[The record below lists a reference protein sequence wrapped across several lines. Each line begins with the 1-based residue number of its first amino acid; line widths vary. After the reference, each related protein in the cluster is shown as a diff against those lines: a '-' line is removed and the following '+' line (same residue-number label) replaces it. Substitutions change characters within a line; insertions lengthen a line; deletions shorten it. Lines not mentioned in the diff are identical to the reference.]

1 MSNMAVLKS
10 SWKRFISCLVAGLC
24 LSVAHSN
31 ARRTAD
37 DMTALLNKL
46 IKGYDKR
53 LRPNFGG
60 EPVVITVGLWV
71 LSIDSINVVDMDY
84 KLDFFLRQLWTDPR
98 LRHDWNETLAL
109 GNTMMDKLW
118 VPDTYFEN
126 SKSSKFH
133 KVTMVNKLLSISPDG
148 GVHYNAR
155 VTVRASCPMDLRLF
169 PFDQQH
175 CNLNIE
181 SYGYNANNMQYRWEN
196 RTDKGVAVN
205 KKLDDMPQY
214 NLTGAST
221 KSYFTVY
228 YSGNWSRL
236 GASFGFVR
244 RSGYFLIHIY
254 APCALIVILSWI
266 SFCIPPDATAAR
278 IALGITSVLT
288 ITTILNMLN
297 TAMPKVSY
305 VKAIDWYLIGSFLF
319 VFGVLV
325 EYTFVLWIVNVHNK
339 RLRRLMIEQEIQEA
353 EEEKQHSSRKHGMN
367 GSVTSKNTRESH
379 GYDYELFESYSA
391 FSDKAKKPSS
401 HLCDRSKAKRHASS
415 EMEQRPLTYPR
426 TPHCRARTVCLDLI
440 DPDCIDDYARL
451 FFPIMFILFNVTYWL
466 KFVVL

>member
-1 MSNMAVLKS
+1 MTEYKP
-10 SWKRFISCLVAGLC
+10 SWTFILCIVVVAC
-24 LSVAHSN
+24 FDKVHSKP
-31 ARRTAD
+31 RRTAE
-37 DMTALLNKL
+37 DMTALLNNL
-46 IKGYDKR
+46 IKGYDNR

-60 EPVVITVGLWV
+60 DPVIITIGLWV

-84 KLDFFLRQLWTDPR
+84 QLDFFLRQLWNDPR
-98 LRHDWNETLAL
+98 LRHDWNQTLAL
-109 GNTMMDKLW
+109 SNTMLDKIW

-169 PFDQQH
+169 PFDGQR

-181 SYGYNANNMQYRWEN
+181 SYGYNAKNMQYRWEN

-214 NLTGAST
+214 NLTGTST
-221 KSYFTVY
+221 KSYFTMY

-236 GASFGFVR
+236 QSSFGFVR

-325 EYTFVLWIVNVHNK
+325 EYTLVLYVVNVHNK
-339 RLRRLMIEQEIQEA
+339 RLKRLAIEHEIQEA
-353 EEEKQHSSRKHGMN
+353 EEEVPINGSRKPVMN
-367 GSVTSKNTRESH
+367 GSVSNRNHRNSH
-379 GYDYELFESYSA
+379 DYDYDPLESYSA
-391 FSDKAKKPSS
+391 FSVKSKKPST
-401 HLCDRSKAKRHASS
+401 HLCERSKAKRSS
-415 EMEQRPLTYPR
+415 DIENRPLTYPR
-426 TPHCRARTVCLDLI
+426 TPQCSAKTTCLHVI
-440 DPDCIDDYARL
+440 DPDCIDDYARVL
-451 FFPIMFILFNVTYWL
+451 FPIGFIIFNIIYWL
-466 KFVVL
+466 RFVFL

>member
-1 MSNMAVLKS
+1 MLKFFHSAYIYFNLMSNGVLRQNQLRMRCDRAS
-10 SWKRFISCLVAGLC
+10 
-24 LSVAHSN
+24 
-31 ARRTAD
+31 

-46 IKGYDKR
+46 IQGYDKR

-60 EPVVITVGLWV
+60 PPVIVTIGLWV

-84 KLDFFLRQLWTDPR
+84 KLDFFLRQLWNDPR
-98 LRHDWNETLAL
+98 LKHDWNKTLAL
-109 GNTMMDKLW
+109 SNTMLDKIW

-155 VTVRASCPMDLRLF
+155 VTVRANCPMDLHLF
-169 PFDQQH
+169 PFDKQQ

-181 SYGYNANNMQYRWEN
+181 SYGYNADNMQYQWEN

-205 KKLDDMPQY
+205 DKLDDMPQY
-214 NLTGAST
+214 NLTGTNTSRI
-221 KSYFTVY
+221 FTVY

-236 GASFGFVR
+236 CSSFSFTR
-244 RSGYFLIHIY
+244 RTGYFLIHIY

-266 SFCIPPDATAAR
+266 SFCIPHDSTAAR

-297 TAMPKVSY
+297 TTMPKVSY

-319 VFGVLV
+319 VFGVLG
-325 EYTFVLWIVNVHNK
+325 EYTFILYVVNVHNK
-339 RLRRLMIEQEIQEA
+339 RLKRIIAAQELEDA
-353 EEEKQHSSRKHGMN
+353 EEEQVAKRGSSNSAIN
-367 GSVTSKNTRESH
+367 GGLPHKNRLYDSKY
-379 GYDYELFESYSA
+379 GYDPLESYSA
-391 FSDKAKKPSS
+391 FTEKSKKPTS
-401 HLCDRSKAKRHASS
+401 HLCERSKARRRNSIGDTEH
-415 EMEQRPLTYPR
+415 RPLTYPR
-426 TPHCRARTVCLDLI
+426 TPQCGIKRSFLRLI
-440 DPDCIDDYARL
+440 DPDCIDDYARIL
-451 FFPIMFILFNVTYWL
+451 FPICFLLFNAVYWL
-466 KFVVL
+466 RFRLL

>member
-1 MSNMAVLKS
+1 MTICGCKP
-10 SWKRFISCLVAGLC
+10 SWTLILCILVALC
-24 LSVAHSN
+24 SSTVYCKP
-31 ARRTAD
+31 RRSAE

-46 IKGYDKR
+46 IKGYDNR

-60 EPVVITVGLWV
+60 DPVIITVGLWV

-98 LRHDWNETLAL
+98 LSHDWNQTLAL
-109 GNTMMDKLW
+109 SNTMLDKIW

-155 VTVRASCPMDLRLF
+155 VTVRASCPMDLHLF
-169 PFDQQH
+169 PFDEQH
-175 CNLNIE
+175 CDLNIE
-181 SYGYNANNMQYRWEN
+181 SYGYNADNMQYEWEN

-214 NLTGAST
+214 NLTGTST
-221 KSYFTVY
+221 KRYFTMY

-236 GASFGFVR
+236 QSSFSFVR

-325 EYTFVLWIVNVHNK
+325 EYTFVLYVVNVHNK
-339 RLRRLMIEQEIQEA
+339 RLKRLMIEHEIQEA
-353 EEEKQHSSRKHGMN
+353 EEAKASRKPAMN
-367 GSVTSKNTRESH
+367 GSVANKNHRESH
-379 GYDYELFESYSA
+379 DYDYDPLESYSA
-391 FSDKAKKPSS
+391 FSDKSKKPST
-401 HLCDRSKAKRHASS
+401 HLCERSKSRRHGASS
-415 EMEQRPLTYPR
+415 DIESRPLTYPR
-426 TPHCRARTVCLDLI
+426 TPQCRVKTSCLNVI
-440 DPDCIDDYARL
+440 DPDCIDDYAR
-451 FFPIMFILFNVTYWL
+451 ILFPVCFVIFNIVYWL
-466 KFVVL
+466 RFKLL

>member
-1 MSNMAVLKS
+1 MKNLLKKTLIGQIISLKILQFERLLMWISRKNNIMMGNKASWTLICCVL
-10 SWKRFISCLVAGLC
+10 AGLC
-24 LSVAHSN
+24 LSTVHSN
-31 ARRTAD
+31 ESDRAK

-60 EPVVITVGLWV
+60 PPVIVTVGLWV

-98 LRHDWNETLAL
+98 LSHDWNETLAL
-109 GNTMMDKLW
+109 SNTMLDKIW

-133 KVTMVNKLLSISPDG
+133 KVTMVNKLLSISPNG

-155 VTVRASCPMDLRLF
+155 VTVRANCPMDLRLF
-169 PFDQQH
+169 PFDKQM
-175 CNLNIE
+175 CDLNIE
-181 SYGYNANNMQYRWEN
+181 SYGYNAENMQYKWEN

-205 KKLDDMPQY
+205 EKLDDMPQY
-214 NLTGAST
+214 NLTGAT
-221 KSYFTVY
+221 TNSYFTVY

-236 GASFGFVR
+236 QSSFSFTR
-244 RSGYFLIHIY
+244 RAGYFLIHIY

-266 SFCIPPDATAAR
+266 SFCIPPDSTAAR

-297 TAMPKVSY
+297 TTMPKVSY

-325 EYTFVLWIVNVHNK
+325 EYTFVLYVKNVHNK
-339 RLRRLMIEQEIQEA
+339 RLERVLIEHEIEEA
-353 EEEKQHSSRKHGMN
+353 VSDNLDKTCTDP
-367 GSVTSKNTRESH
+367 TSIHVYAPMLNLLNPEC
-379 GYDYELFESYSA
+379 LFTKLA
-391 FSDKAKKPSS
+391 
-401 HLCDRSKAKRHASS
+401 
-415 EMEQRPLTYPR
+415 
-426 TPHCRARTVCLDLI
+426 
-440 DPDCIDDYARL
+440 
-451 FFPIMFILFNVTYWL
+451 
-466 KFVVL
+466 

>member
-1 MSNMAVLKS
+1 
-10 SWKRFISCLVAGLC
+10 
-24 LSVAHSN
+24 
-31 ARRTAD
+31 
-37 DMTALLNKL
+37 MTALLNKL

-60 EPVVITVGLWV
+60 EPVIITVGLWV

-98 LRHDWNETLAL
+98 LRHDWNDTLAL
-109 GNTMMDKLW
+109 SNNMLDKIW

-181 SYGYNANNMQYRWEN
+181 SYGYNAENMQYKWEN

-214 NLTGAST
+214 NLTGTST
-221 KSYFTVY
+221 KSYYTMY

-236 GASFGFVR
+236 QSSFGFVR

-319 VFGVLV
+319 VFSVLV

-339 RLRRLMIEQEIQEA
+339 RLKRLMIEQEIQEA
-353 EEEKQHSSRKHGMN
+353 EEQQQHNSRKPAMN
-367 GSVTSKNTRESH
+367 GSIANKNHHHSH
-379 GYDYELFESYSA
+379 DYDYELFESYSA
-391 FSDKAKKPSS
+391 FSDRSKKPST
-401 HLCDRSKAKRHASS
+401 HICDRSKAKRHVSS
-415 EMEQRPLTYPR
+415 SDIEQRPLTYPR
-426 TPHCRARTVCLDLI
+426 TPHCRAKTTCLHLI

-451 FFPIMFILFNVTYWL
+451 FFPFMFIIFNVIYWV